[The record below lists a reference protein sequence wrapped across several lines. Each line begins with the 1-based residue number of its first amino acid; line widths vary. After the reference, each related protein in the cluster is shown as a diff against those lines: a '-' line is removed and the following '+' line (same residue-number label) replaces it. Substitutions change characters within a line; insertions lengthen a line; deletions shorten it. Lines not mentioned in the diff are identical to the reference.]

1 MLCNKW
7 RRKLFLYKFY
17 HLNHLCAHNA
27 AYSPRERCVGSA
39 SPTERERDNERERL
53 AFEFSFLF
61 GQYQPVLFPISL
73 IRIICTRNIKPVLL
87 SFDGAI
93 SKSRAARC
101 CIIYW
106 RASQFRQSGN
116 EKSALACWDGAPLS
130 LRWQLMYIQ
139 AHRTCCLRSPKESS
153 LIPGQRKTL
162 ISVGRDT
169 PAASSLH
176 ENDEIHVEGFFMIFA

>member
-1 MLCNKW
+1 
-7 RRKLFLYKFY
+7 
-17 HLNHLCAHNA
+17 
-27 AYSPRERCVGSA
+27 VGSA
-39 SPTERERDNERERL
+39 SPTERDNERERL

-61 GQYQPVLFPISL
+61 GLFCFPSRSSAL
-73 IRIICTRNIKPVLL
+73 FAHATLSL
-87 SFDGAI
+87 SFCH
-93 SKSRAARC
+93 STERYPNLEPLARCCC

-106 RASQFRQSGN
+106 RASQFRPSGN
-116 EKSALACWDGAPLS
+116 EKSALACCDGAPLS

-169 PAASSLH
+169 PAASSLR
-176 ENDEIHVEGFFMIFA
+176 ENDERAFS